1 MTTKP
6 DELDTNQA
14 SEDEL
19 RAEILTEFKQ
29 VHKLAP
35 ADYTENCTNIVM
47 SIIRTEKLKLLAEI
61 GEPKLE
67 DAINEEKTPEGVKS
81 TPKEPNDIF
90 IILSPYF
97 ECKDC
102 GELGCPYNPD
112 VPAELAEAIDQYT
125 QSKLKAFAGDIEK
138 AIGEKE
144 VSEYKQ
150 FDPND
155 EMILADLHA
164 SLVEARIDELK
175 QLWNST
181 QPDIVPE
188 GAKAN
193 DMSEQ
198 LHKRIAE
205 LQSTIKT
212 NRSI

>member
-1 MTTKP
+1 MIDNLREKLSNLRLTVWKQTNLNGQAN
-6 DELDTNQA
+6 LDHD
-14 SEDEL
+14 SVEE
-19 RAEILTEFKQ
+19 
-29 VHKLAP
+29 VLAL
-35 ADYTENCTNIVM
+35 
-47 SIIRTEKLKLLAEI
+47 IRTEKLKLLAEI

-155 EMILADLHA
+155 EMILAD
-164 SLVEARIDELK
+164 
-175 QLWNST
+175 QLIY
-181 QPDIVPE
+181 DCR
-188 GAKAN
+188 N
-193 DMSEQ
+193 DY
-198 LHKRIAE
+198 RAE
-205 LQSTIKT
+205 LRESLKAIKE
-212 NRSI
+212 RLIK

>member
-1 MTTKP
+1 MTTNSP
-6 DELDTNQA
+6 TNTNQA

-81 TPKEPNDIF
+81 APKEPNDIF

-138 AIGEKE
+138 TIGEKE

-155 EMILADLHA
+155 EMILAD
-164 SLVEARIDELK
+164 
-175 QLWNST
+175 QLIY
-181 QPDIVPE
+181 DCR
-188 GAKAN
+188 N
-193 DMSEQ
+193 DY
-198 LHKRIAE
+198 RAE
-205 LQSTIKT
+205 LRESLKAIKE
-212 NRSI
+212 RLIK